1 MEPLLYKNRMRKE
14 AVQKVNRKLI
24 NGGGAVLG
32 VCQFISEQ
40 VSVIIGIDILKLKLF
55 LQIEI
60 TGLTGCSRM
69 SE

>member
-1 MEPLLYKNRMRKE
+1 MRKE
-14 AVQKVNRKLI
+14 AVQKANRKLI
-24 NGGGAVLG
+24 NGGGAAQ